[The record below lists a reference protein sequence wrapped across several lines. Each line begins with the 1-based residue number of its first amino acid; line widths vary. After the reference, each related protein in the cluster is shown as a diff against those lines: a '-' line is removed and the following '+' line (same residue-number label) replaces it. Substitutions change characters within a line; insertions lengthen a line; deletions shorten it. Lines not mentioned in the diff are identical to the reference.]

1 MSVLR
6 PRTWTLVAALV
17 GAFATLLVMTLAQLQ
32 FAYRAFGLHVALE
45 TAAAFVAFLVAHLFY
60 GRFRQSGR
68 IDDLALTLGLGVIAC
83 ANGFFAAIPAAV
95 SNGHGAPFSTWAPLS
110 GRLIGEAL
118 FALAA
123 FAPRRRLSNPMR
135 TARFAMLACFALLV
149 AVAVGVGTAADH
161 LPAGIDPNVT
171 PAHTDLLEA
180 PIAVLVLQAVGIVLY
195 GVAAIGFTRRAEA
208 ARDDF
213 MVFLAVGAIL

>member
-1 MSVLR
+1 MRRLMVVLR
-6 PRTWTLVAALV
+6 PRTWTLLAVA
-17 GAFATLLVMTLAQLQ
+17 TAQLH

-60 GRFRQSGR
+60 GRFRQSGQV
-68 IDDLALTLGLGVIAC
+68 DDLALTLGLGVIAC

-118 FALAA
+118 FAFAA
-123 FAPRRRLSNPMR
+123 FAPRRRLAHPRR
-135 TARFAMLACFALLV
+135 TARVAMLACFALLV
-149 AVAVGVGTAADH
+149 AVAVGVGVAADR
-161 LPAGIDPNVT
+161 LRAGIDPNVM

-180 PIAVLVLQAVGIVLY
+180 PMAVMVLQAAGI
-195 GVAAIGFTRRAEA
+195 
-208 ARDDF
+208 
-213 MVFLAVGAIL
+213 